1 MALIIEDGTI
11 VAGAN
16 SFTTDAEFTA
26 YALARGFTLPVD
38 EDERNALQILAMD
51 YLFSVEV
58 KLDGCRVSIEQEL
71 MYPRYGA
78 CVNGFNIPSN
88 SVPTSIKNAQM
99 ELAYQA
105 STSSLLINNTNQNIQ
120 SETLDTMSISY
131 FSGGSWEQVNTGRAD
146 AYLNPL
152 YANGGNSNMMGRV

>member
-1 MALIIEDGTI
+1 MLIIEDGSI

-16 SFTTDAEFTA
+16 SFTTDAEFLA

-38 EDERNALQILAMD
+38 EAERDSLQILAMD

-58 KLDGCRVSIEQEL
+58 KLDGCRVNIDQEL

-78 CVNGFNIPSN
+78 CVNGFNIPSDAIPSN
-88 SVPTSIKNAQM
+88 LKNAQM

-105 STSSLLINNTNQNIQ
+105 STSSLLINNVNQNIQ
-120 SETLDTMSISY
+120 SKSLDTMMVSY
-131 FSGGSWEQVNTGRAD
+131 FSGGSWESVNTGRAN
-146 AYLNPL
+146 AYLYSL
-152 YANGGNSNMMGRV
+152 FASGGSSNIMGRK